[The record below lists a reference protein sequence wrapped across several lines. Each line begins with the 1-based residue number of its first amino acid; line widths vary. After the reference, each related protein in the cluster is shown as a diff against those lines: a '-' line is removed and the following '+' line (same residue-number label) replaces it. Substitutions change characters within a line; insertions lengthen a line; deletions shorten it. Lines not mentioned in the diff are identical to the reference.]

1 MAPMR
6 FVATVMAGAI
16 FATGCAS
23 QSYRIPNGELVRL
36 AAMPPEQRAQSV
48 LVSQELSA
56 THVDNAEPVRAD
68 TEIIWVPRITIY
80 GGHVHDHRDTYG
92 RGGSGGGGGRW
103 GSGPNASGGGKSTGG
118 SSGGGKGGGLNLG
131 SGGGNGKAAAIAIL
145 VVAVVALVAVAGVEA
160 SRFDGWVALHPMHP
174 VHLIGKD
181 GSQAV
186 MPLAWIDP
194 QAAAWT
200 EKAIVRPTEG
210 PWRELGRRPLMRT
223 GTYGV
228 YGGWG
233 SSTSA
238 TGETAFGPSFVIQGG
253 YFPRNDIGI
262 VANVAFAWRDNQFGG
277 TLFDSRYS
285 LELQV
290 LPLKAGPLHAGGYG
304 SAGLAYRWE
313 DVPGTTIEG
322 NNGSG
327 SFAGGGMLQLELHT
341 RIALTAR
348 AGLVAAHGDRQ
359 TDLLFGL
366 SVY

>member
-1 MAPMR
+1 MR
-6 FVATVMAGAI
+6 FLATVMAGTI
-16 FATGCAS
+16 FASGCAS
-23 QSYRIPNGELVRL
+23 QSYRIPGDELTRL
-36 AAMPPEQRAQSV
+36 AAMAPEQRAQRV
-48 LVSQELSA
+48 MVSQELTA
-56 THVDNAEPVRAD
+56 TQVNNTEPVRAD

-80 GGHVHDHRDTYG
+80 GGHTHDRHRETYG
-92 RGGSGGGGGRW
+92 TGGSGGGGGRW
-103 GSGPNASGGGKSTGG
+103 GSGPQSSGGGKSG
-118 SSGGGKGGGLNLG
+118 GGGKGLNLG
-131 SGGGNGKAAAIAIL
+131 SGGGDGKAAAIAII
-145 VVAVVALVAVAGVEA
+145 VIAVVALVAVAGVEA
-160 SRFDGWVALHPMHP
+160 SRYDGWVELHPMHP

-194 QAAAWT
+194 QAASWT
-200 EKAIVRPTEG
+200 EKAIVRPTDG
-210 PWRELGRRPLMRT
+210 PWRELGRRSLMRS

-228 YGGWG
+228 YGGSG
-233 SSTSA
+233 SSTSV
-238 TGETAFGPSFVIQGG
+238 TGQTEFGPSFVIQGG

-262 VANVAFAWRDNQFGG
+262 VANVAFAWRDNEFGG

-313 DVPGTTIEG
+313 DVPGTTLMGTDG
-322 NNGSG
+322 NGNSGSG
-327 SFAGGGMLQLELHT
+327 AFAGGGMLQLELHS

-348 AGLVAAHGDRQ
+348 AGIVATHGDRQ

>member
-1 MAPMR
+1 MR
-6 FVATVMAGAI
+6 LLATVMAGTI
-16 FATGCAS
+16 FASGCAA
-23 QSYRIPNGELVRL
+23 QSYRIPNTELQRL

-48 LVSQELSA
+48 LVSQELTA
-56 THVDNAEPVRAD
+56 TEVDNSEPVYAN
-68 TEIIWVPRITIY
+68 TEIIWTPRITIY
-80 GGHVHDHRDTYG
+80 GGNDRDHRESYG
-92 RGGSGGGGGRW
+92 SGGSGGGGGRW
-103 GSGPNASGGGKSTGG
+103 GSGPRAG
-118 SSGGGKGGGLNLG
+118 SSGGKSGGGGGKGVSLG
-131 SGGGNGKAAAIAIL
+131 SGGGDGKAAAVAI
-145 VVAVVALVAVAGVEA
+145 VVLAVVALVAVAGVEA
-160 SRFDGWVALHPMHP
+160 SRYDGWVELHPMHP

-186 MPLAWIDP
+186 MPLAWLDP

-210 PWRELGRRPLMRT
+210 PWRELRRHPLMRG

-228 YGGWG
+228 FGGTG
-233 SSTSA
+233 SSTSV
-238 TGETAFGPSFVIQGG
+238 TGRTEFGPSFVIQGG
-253 YFPRNDIGI
+253 YFPRNDIGV
-262 VANVAFAWRDNQFGG
+262 VANVAFAWRDNEFGG
-277 TLFDSRYS
+277 VLFDSRYS

-322 NNGSG
+322 DNGSG
-327 SFAGGGMLQLELHT
+327 AFAGGGMLQLELHS

-348 AGLVAAHGDRQ
+348 AGVVAAHGDRQ
-359 TDLLFGL
+359 TDMLFGL

>member
-1 MAPMR
+1 MR
-6 FVATVMAGAI
+6 VLAMLLAGAVV
-16 FATGCAS
+16 TSGCAA
-23 QSYRIPNGELVRL
+23 QSYRLPNGELQRL

-56 THVDNAEPVRAD
+56 TTVDNAEPVRAD
-68 TEIIWVPRITIY
+68 TEIIWVPRLEIY
-80 GGHVHDHRDTYG
+80 GGGHYRDHRESYG
-92 RGGSGGGGGRW
+92 SGGSGGGGGRW
-103 GSGPNASGGGKSTGG
+103 GSGPNTGGGKSTGG
-118 SSGGGKGGGLNLG
+118 GGKGGGLSLG
-131 SGGGNGKAAAIAIL
+131 SGGGDGKGAAIAI
-145 VVAVVALVAVAGVEA
+145 VVLAVVALVAIAGVEA
-160 SRFDGWVALHPMHP
+160 SRYDGWVELHPMHP

-181 GSQAV
+181 GSQTT

-194 QAAAWT
+194 QAASWT
-200 EKAIVRPTEG
+200 DKAIVRPTEG
-210 PWRELGRRPLMRT
+210 PWRELGRRSLMRG

-228 YGGWG
+228 YGGTS

-238 TGETAFGPSFVIQGG
+238 TGRTEFGTAFLIQGG

-262 VANVAFAWRDNQFGG
+262 VADVAFAWRDNQFGG

-285 LELQV
+285 IELQV

-327 SFAGGGMLQLELHT
+327 AFTGGGMLQLELHS

-348 AGLVAAHGDRQ
+348 AGVVAAHGDRQ
-359 TDLLFGL
+359 TDMLLGL

>member
-1 MAPMR
+1 ML
-6 FVATVMAGAI
+6 MAGAI
-16 FATGCAS
+16 VTSGCAA
-23 QSYRIPNGELVRL
+23 QSYRIPNDELQRL
-36 AAMPPEQRAQSV
+36 ASMAPEQRAQRV
-48 LVSQELSA
+48 MVSQELTA
-56 THVDNAEPVRAD
+56 TTVDNAEPVRAD
-68 TEIIWVPRITIY
+68 TEIIWIPRIEIY
-80 GGHVHDHRDTYG
+80 GGGYRDHRESYG
-92 RGGSGGGGGRW
+92 VGGSGGGGGRW
-103 GSGPNASGGGKSTGG
+103 GSGPSRGSSGGKSGGGKFGNV
-118 SSGGGKGGGLNLG
+118 NLG
-131 SGGGNGKAAAIAIL
+131 SGGGDGKAAAIAI
-145 VVAVVALVAVAGVEA
+145 VVLAVVALVAVAGVEA
-160 SRFDGWVALHPMHP
+160 SRYDGWVELHPMHP

-181 GSQAV
+181 GTQAT

-200 EKAIVRPTEG
+200 EKAIVRPNEG
-210 PWRELGRRPLMRT
+210 PWNELGRRPLMRS

-228 YGGWG
+228 YGGTG
-233 SSTSA
+233 SSTSV
-238 TGETAFGPSFVIQGG
+238 TGRTEFGPSFLIQGG

-262 VANVAFAWRDNQFGG
+262 VADIAFAWRDNQFGG

-313 DVPGTTIEG
+313 DVPGGTLEGTSATNG

-327 SFAGGGMLQLELHT
+327 AFTGGGMLQLELHS

-348 AGLVAAHGDRQ
+348 AGIVAAHGDRQ

>member
-1 MAPMR
+1 MR
-6 FVATVMAGAI
+6 LLATVVAGAV
-16 FATGCAS
+16 FMSGCAS
-23 QSYRIPNGELVRL
+23 QSYRIPDGELQRL

-56 THVDNAEPVRAD
+56 TTVDNAEPVRAD

-80 GGHVHDHRDTYG
+80 GGNYRDHRDSYG
-92 RGGSGGGGGRW
+92 TGGSGGGGGRW
-103 GSGPNASGGGKSTGG
+103 GSGPRSGASGGKSVGGKSGG
-118 SSGGGKGGGLNLG
+118 VSLG
-131 SGGGNGKAAAIAIL
+131 SGGGDGKAAAIAIL
-145 VVAVVALVAVAGVEA
+145 VIAVVALVAVAGVEA
-160 SRFDGWVALHPMHP
+160 SRYDGWVELHPMHP
-174 VHLIGKD
+174 VHLIGRD

-210 PWRELGRRPLMRT
+210 PWRELGRRSLMRS

-228 YGGWG
+228 YGGTG

-238 TGETAFGPSFVIQGG
+238 TGQTEFGPSFVIQGG

-290 LPLKAGPLHAGGYG
+290 LPLAVGPLHLGGYG

-322 NNGSG
+322 DNGSG
-327 SFAGGGMLQLELHT
+327 AFAGGGMLQLELHT

-348 AGLVAAHGDRQ
+348 AGIVAAHGDRQ

>member
-1 MAPMR
+1 
-6 FVATVMAGAI
+6 MAGAI
-16 FATGCAS
+16 FVSGCAS
-23 QSYRIPNGELVRL
+23 QSYRIPNAELQRL
-36 AAMPPEQRAQSV
+36 AAMAPEQRAQSV
-48 LVSQELSA
+48 LVSQELTA
-56 THVDNAEPVRAD
+56 TTVDNAEPVRAD

-80 GGHVHDHRDTYG
+80 GGNYRDHRESYG
-92 RGGSGGGGGRW
+92 SGGSGGGGGRW
-103 GSGPNASGGGKSTGG
+103 GSGPRAGGSGGGKS
-118 SSGGGKGGGLNLG
+118 GGGKGGLNLG
-131 SGGGNGKAAAIAIL
+131 SGGGDGKAAAVAIL
-145 VVAVVALVAVAGVEA
+145 VIAVVALVAVAGVEA
-160 SRFDGWVALHPMHP
+160 SRYDGWVELHPMHP

-210 PWRELGRRPLMRT
+210 PWRELRRHPLMRS

-228 YGGWG
+228 YGGTG
-233 SSTSA
+233 SSTSV
-238 TGETAFGPSFVIQGG
+238 TGQTEFGPSFVIQGG
-253 YFPRNDIGI
+253 YFPRNDIGV

-290 LPLKAGPLHAGGYG
+290 LPLKAGPFHAGGYG
-304 SAGLAYRWE
+304 SAGFAYRWE
-313 DVPGTTIEG
+313 DVPDGMTIEG
-322 NNGSG
+322 DNGG
-327 SFAGGGMLQLELHT
+327 GAFAGGGMLQLELHS

-348 AGLVAAHGDRQ
+348 AGIVAAHGDRQ

>member
-1 MAPMR
+1 MR
-6 FVATVMAGAI
+6 ALAMLVAGAVLGS
-16 FATGCAS
+16 GCAS
-23 QSYRIPNGELVRL
+23 QSYRIPNGELQRL

-56 THVDNAEPVRAD
+56 TQVDNAEPIRAD
-68 TEIIWVPRITIY
+68 TEIIWVPRIEIY
-80 GGHVHDHRDTYG
+80 GGGYRDHRESYG
-92 RGGSGGGGGRW
+92 SGGSGGGGGRW
-103 GSGPNASGGGKSTGG
+103 GSGPKSGASGGK
-118 SSGGGKGGGLNLG
+118 SGGGGKLGNVSLG
-131 SGGGNGKAAAIAIL
+131 SGGSDGKAAAVAVIVL
-145 VVAVVALVAVAGVEA
+145 AVVALVAVAGVEA
-160 SRFDGWVALHPMHP
+160 SRYDGWVELHPMHP

-200 EKAIVRPTEG
+200 EKAIIRPSEG
-210 PWRELGRRPLMRT
+210 PWRELGRRSLMRG

-228 YGGWG
+228 YGGTG
-233 SSTSA
+233 SSTSV
-238 TGETAFGPSFVIQGG
+238 TGRTEFGPSFVIQGG
-253 YFPRNDIGI
+253 YFPRNDIG
-262 VANVAFAWRDNQFGG
+262 VVFDLAFAWRDNQFGG

-327 SFAGGGMLQLELHT
+327 AFAGGGMLQLELHS

>member
-1 MAPMR
+1 MR
-6 FVATVMAGAI
+6 ALAMLLAGAV
-16 FATGCAS
+16 FTSGCAA
-23 QSYRIPNGELVRL
+23 QSYRIPNDELQRL
-36 AAMPPEQRAQSV
+36 AAMAPEQRAQSV
-48 LVSQELSA
+48 MVSQELTA
-56 THVDNAEPVRAD
+56 THVHDAEPVRAD
-68 TEIIWVPRITIY
+68 TEIIWVPRF
-80 GGHVHDHRDTYG
+80 HVHVGGYYDHRHSG
-92 RGGSGGGGGRW
+92 AGGGNW
-103 GSGPNASGGGKSTGG
+103 GSGSRGGASSGGKS
-118 SSGGGKGGGLNLG
+118 SGGKLGGMKLG
-131 SGGGNGKAAAIAIL
+131 SGGGDGKAAAVAIL
-145 VVAVVALVAVAGVEA
+145 VLAVVALVAVAGVEA
-160 SRFDGWVALHPMHP
+160 SRYDGWVELHPMHP

-181 GSQAV
+181 GQQAT

-200 EKAIVRPTEG
+200 EKAIIRPNEG
-210 PWRELGRRPLMRT
+210 PWRELGRRSLMRS

-228 YGGWG
+228 YGGTG

-238 TGETAFGPSFVIQGG
+238 TGQTEFGPSFVIQGG
-253 YFPRNDIGI
+253 YFPRNDIGV

-290 LPLKAGPLHAGGYG
+290 LPIKAGPLHAGGYG

-322 NNGSG
+322 DNGSG
-327 SFAGGGMLQLELHT
+327 SFAGGGMLQLELHS

-348 AGLVAAHGDRQ
+348 AGVVAAHGDRQ
-359 TDLLFGL
+359 TDLLFGI

>member
-1 MAPMR
+1 MR
-6 FVATVMAGAI
+6 ALAMLMAGVIAGS
-16 FATGCAS
+16 GCAA
-23 QSYRIPNGELVRL
+23 QSYRIPHDELQRL
-36 AAMPPEQRAQSV
+36 AAMAPEQRARSV
-48 LVSQELSA
+48 MVSQELSA
-56 THVDNAEPVRAD
+56 TQVDNAEPVRAD

-80 GGHVHDHRDTYG
+80 GGGYRDHRESYG
-92 RGGSGGGGGRW
+92 VGGSGGGGGRW
-103 GSGPNASGGGKSTGG
+103 GSGPKSTGG
-118 SSGGGKGGGLNLG
+118 KSGGGGKGIKLG
-131 SGGGNGKAAAIAIL
+131 SGGSDGKAAAIAI
-145 VVAVVALVAVAGVEA
+145 VVIAVVALVAVAAVEA
-160 SRFDGWVALHPMHP
+160 SRYDGWVELHPMHP

-200 EKAIVRPTEG
+200 EKAIVRPNEG
-210 PWRELGRRPLMRT
+210 PWRELGRRSLMRS

-228 YGGWG
+228 YGGSG
-233 SSTSA
+233 SSTSV
-238 TGETAFGPSFVIQGG
+238 TGTTEFGPSFLIQGG
-253 YFPRNDIGI
+253 YFPRNDIG
-262 VANVAFAWRDNQFGG
+262 VVLDVAFAWRDNQFGG

-285 LELQV
+285 IELQV
-290 LPLKAGPLHAGGYG
+290 LPIKAGPLHAGGYG

-313 DVPGTTIEG
+313 DVPGTTLEG
-322 NNGSG
+322 DNGS
-327 SFAGGGMLQLELHT
+327 SAFAGGGMLQLELHS